1 VTRGRRIRIAALVAL
16 VALLVAGGFSFQRKK
31 TSELPVYLLGAERMV
46 AGEEIYRLDEPKP
59 FTYPPFFALAF
70 VPMSALPDALQRPF
84 WYVVQLLLL
93 GASLRIAALFLSN
106 HSPDFAALDRRRRI
120 WCWVL
125 VFLISARFVMAV
137 FSNQSHDLIILLLV
151 AASAFD
157 SARGRDLRAGIWAGL
172 AAACKATPLLFLPI
186 FLLQRRWRASAGLT
200 VALLAASLLP
210 DVVLPRAEGGSWAL
224 AWKERVV
231 QRVDP
236 SGSADV
242 GSAFSRWNPLNQN
255 LPGTLYRVTTPGENA
270 PKGFEYVEVAPF
282 AVPKGL
288 QRGLILGL
296 QALVLALLAWA
307 CLPRRFGETNDDWR
321 GWRRFGEAGA
331 VACAMLL
338 LSPMSSKSHFCVLL
352 VPALFLAPAVVR
364 PGRDKLTALLVAGDV
379 VLSGLPS
386 RGLVG
391 RWLTNRLLAAGTIA
405 WGTLLLL
412 AATARLLTRPNPLAA
427 RNLGGGPAANSSVSA
442 NR

>member
-31 TSELPVYLLGAERMV
+31 TSELGVYLLGAERMV
-46 AGEEIYRLDEPKP
+46 AGEEIYRLTEPKP

-70 VPMSALPDALQRPF
+70 VPMTVFPEPLQRPV
-84 WYVVQLLLL
+84 WYIVQLLLL
-93 GASLRIAALFLSN
+93 GAVLWIAVTFLRDL
-106 HSPDFAALDRRRRI
+106 SPDFADLDRRRRI
-120 WCWVL
+120 WAV
-125 VFLISARFVMAV
+125 VIAFLICGRFVLAV

-151 AASAFD
+151 AATALD
-157 SARGRDLRAGIWAGL
+157 SARDRDLRAGVWAGL

-186 FLLQRRWRASAGLT
+186 FLLQRRWRASAALT
-200 VALLAASLLP
+200 AALLAGSFLP
-210 DVVLPRAEGGSWAL
+210 DLVLPRSEGGSWAL
-224 AWKERVV
+224 TWKERVV

-255 LPGTLYRVTTPGENA
+255 LSGSLYRVTTRGEQA
-270 PKGFEYVEVAPF
+270 PEGFEYVEVAPWSLPTDLRR
-282 AVPKGL
+282 AL
-288 QRGLILGL
+288 TLGFQL
-296 QALVLALLAWA
+296 LVLGLLAWA
-307 CLPRRFGETNDDWR
+307 CLPRRFRNTDPDWR
-321 GWRRFGEAGA
+321 GWRRFGEAG
-331 VACAMLL
+331 VVGCAMLL

-352 VPALFLAPAVVR
+352 VPALFLAPSAVG
-364 PGRDKLTALLVAGDV
+364 PGRDRLTRLLVAGDIA
-379 VLSGLPS
+379 LSGLPS
-386 RGLVG
+386 RGVVG

-412 AATARLLTRPNPLAA
+412 AAAVRLLTRPNPLAA
-427 RNLGGGPAANSSVSA
+427 RNLGGETAANSSVSA